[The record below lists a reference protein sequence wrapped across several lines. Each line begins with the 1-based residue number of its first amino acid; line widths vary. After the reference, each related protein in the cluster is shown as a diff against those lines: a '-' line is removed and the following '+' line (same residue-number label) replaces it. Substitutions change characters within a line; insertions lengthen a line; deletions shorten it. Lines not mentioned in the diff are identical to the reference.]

1 MQLINISLL
10 LFFIGYGWKDNKL
23 KVIVTL
29 IILLARTLAKF
40 IAIININK
48 RILEESFIKLK

>member
-10 LFFIGYGWKDNKL
+10 LFFIGYGWKDKL